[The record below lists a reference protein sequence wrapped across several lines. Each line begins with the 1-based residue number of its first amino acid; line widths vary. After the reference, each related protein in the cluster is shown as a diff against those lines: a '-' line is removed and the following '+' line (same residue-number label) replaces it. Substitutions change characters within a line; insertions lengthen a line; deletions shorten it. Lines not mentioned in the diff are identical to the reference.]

1 MLELAEQGK
10 VQFKERITDNYDIG
24 CEMCAFSNTK
34 GGNLLV
40 GVKDKTGATN
50 PLSYKEVQ
58 ETTNRL
64 SNIASENVVPA
75 IRIDIENVKVDGGV
89 IIVVDILKGKDK
101 PYQDN
106 KGVIWMKNGADKRRV
121 FEKAEIAQMMEES
134 GTFRADEAVV
144 TDATY
149 EDLDEET
156 VKEYLYNR
164 FAPKIKK
171 GEFKLE
177 GRSADELASFI
188 ISGKTAKDLLSNLNF
203 IRQDGKITVAA
214 MLLFG
219 KYPQR
224 FLPTFTA
231 KCISFWGNSV
241 GGTEFRDKVHD
252 GDMEGNL
259 KHQYDTIM
267 SFFTR
272 NLRRVQV
279 EKDFNTL
286 GEVEVSLSALGEFI
300 SNTLVHRSLN
310 WRAPARFFIFD
321 NRIEIHSPGSLPNDM
336 TVEDVISGVSMPRNN
351 FLFQNAVYLLPYT
364 GAGSGVV
371 RAMETCP
378 EAVFENKENI
388 HEFIVTIPRESNQV
402 EGKSNQV
409 TKRDGRKSN
418 QVSLESNQVT
428 IRDTQKVSKKSNQV
442 KLTKKQI
449 DILNFCSV
457 PRSSQEIMDRLEIT
471 NQTKN
476 RAHYIQSLLEL
487 GVLEMTEPDSPN
499 SPTQKYRK
507 KQ

>member
-34 GGNLLV
+34 GGKLLV
-40 GVKDKTGATN
+40 GVKDKTGAIN

-75 IRIDIENVKVDGGV
+75 IRIDIENVKMDGGV
-89 IIVVDILKGKDK
+89 IIVVDIFKGKDK

-121 FEKAEIAQMMEES
+121 FEKAEIA
-134 GTFRADEAVV
+134 A
-144 TDATY
+144 
-149 EDLDEET
+149 L
-156 VKEYLYNR
+156 
-164 FAPKIKK
+164 
-171 GEFKLE
+171 
-177 GRSADELASFI
+177 
-188 ISGKTAKDLLSNLNF
+188 
-203 IRQDGKITVAA
+203 
-214 MLLFG
+214 LLFG

-252 GDMEGNL
+252 ADMEGNL

-286 GEVEVSLSALGEFI
+286 GEVEVSLSALGEFV

-336 TVEDVISGVSMPRNN
+336 TVEDVTSGVSMPRNN

-388 HEFIVTIPRESNQV
+388 HEFIVTIS
-402 EGKSNQV
+402 
-409 TKRDGRKSN
+409 RKSN
-418 QVSLESNQVT
+418 QAGREIIQETEEL
-428 IRDTQKVSKKSNQV
+428 SKKAIQV
-442 KLTKKQI
+442 ESKLSKKTIQEKLTPKQI
-449 DILNFCSV
+449 DTLNFCSV
-457 PRSSQEIMDRLEIT
+457 PRSAQEIMDRLGLS
-471 NQTKN
+471 NQNYN
-476 RAHYIQSLLEL
+476 RQRNIGTLLEL
-487 GVLEMTEPDSPN
+487 GFLEMTDPEHPKSR
-499 SPTQKYRK
+499 TQKYRK
-507 KQ
+507 KV